1 MKSVLGAGQLAFA
14 LALGGA
20 IAACGQGPSF
30 LENQN
35 VNPMSS
41 GKAGNGST
49 GTSNADGTQAG
60 TTPDV
65 KTASDDVPIMIDDHG
80 NVIKNPGA
88 ASLPGSG
95 TTGSGTT
102 GATTTPAKP
111 IVVGPDPGYKLPPS
125 VDDGDAAALHECLM
139 KLNGQLPQKFKYYHK
154 IVAQVSVF
162 GVGTAINDQ
171 LRTDGPA
178 LTLVVA
184 GVNVGGTPIYN
195 FLNPNGYYCIKVG
208 VNVMT
213 NLTVNVHCNARL
225 ADSKINV
232 NVGSTVNDSTAGIGV
247 AVMSTINVVTQRPAG
262 DTCIR

>member
-1 MKSVLGAGQLAFA
+1 MKSVLGAGQLALAF
-14 LALGGA
+14 ALGGT

-41 GKAGNGST
+41 GKAGDGPT
-49 GTSNADGTQAG
+49 GTDSADATQAG
-60 TTPDV
+60 STPEV
-65 KTASDDVPIMIDDHG
+65 RTASDDVPIMIDDHG
-80 NVIKNPGA
+80 NIIKNPSAG
-88 ASLPGSG
+88 SQPGSG

-102 GATTTPAKP
+102 TPPAP

-125 VDDGDAAALHECLM
+125 VDNGDAAALHECLM
-139 KLNGQLPQKFKYYHK
+139 KLNGQLPPKFKYYHK

-232 NVGSTVNDSTAGIGV
+232 NVGSTVSDTTAGIGV
-247 AVMSTINVVTQRPAG
+247 AVMSTINVNTQRPAG
-262 DTCIR
+262 DTCVR